1 MAVLKACPRCK
12 NLIPAGL
19 QYCTSCR
26 PIAEQAREK
35 YREENA
41 RKRAAMYNRRRDP
54 RYTTFYRSKEW
65 RLTSRAVLQA
75 AGYKCSLC
83 GGLAVE
89 VHHKKPI
96 QTPEGWDERL
106 EAENLQALCTSCHN
120 MQHDRGKY
128 KIPDGVIDM
137 RLL

>member
-1 MAVLKACPRCK
+1 MAILKACPRCK

-19 QYCTSCR
+19 SYCTTCR

-41 RKRAAMYNRRRDP
+41 RKRAAMYNRRRDT

-65 RLTSRAVLQA
+65 RLTSRAVLQT
-75 AGYKCSLC
+75 AGYRCAIC

-89 VHHKKPI
+89 VHHIKPI
-96 QTPEGWDERL
+96 QTPAGWAERL
-106 EAENLQALCTSCHN
+106 DTGNLTPLCTACHN
-120 MQHDRGKY
+120 NQHDRGKR
-128 KIPDGVIDM
+128 KAPDGVIDM
-137 RLL
+137 RTI